1 MKHWCERQGYF
12 VGEVY
17 EQMPDDVF
25 MGNGGLLIIK
35 LPVERI

>member
-17 EQMPDDVF
+17 EQMPDDVLWA
-25 MGNGGLLIIK
+25 MAAY
-35 LPVERI
+35 